1 MLFCFGWLL
10 RSRFINLGSCTSELK
25 YKWGKMGTLTENG
38 SGKKIRLNC
47 RFGHNKCSFY
57 ETTRQFIMKCKLW
70 MDGNSHN
77 YLYILLS
84 YAFFNIGS
92 HLYSFFRLHFWKNEI
107 KLISSCIHCLQRE
120 RKQLRN
126 PTCSA
131 SGSLCTGPSYYLCP
145 RIHYLLDIYRQR
157 AQKPLSDQW
166 RHGRFIHEK
175 EPWQSGY
182 SYNRKNTHTWIHS
195 VHGVCPK
202 LWWVLNLFCINLFG
216 DHFAGEGG
224 PIRQAL
230 SAFAKITSSTV
241 STN

>member
-1 MLFCFGWLL
+1 
-10 RSRFINLGSCTSELK
+10 
-25 YKWGKMGTLTENG
+25 MGTLTENG
-38 SGKKIRLNC
+38 SGEKIRLNC

-57 ETTRQFIMKCKLW
+57 ETTRQFIIKCKLW

-84 YAFFNIGS
+84 SAFSILNLTYTAFSDYIS
-92 HLYSFFRLHFWKNEI
+92 EKNEI

-131 SGSLCTGPSYYLCP
+131 SGSSCTGPSYYLCP

-202 LWWVLNLFCINLFG
+202 LWWVLNPFCINFFG